1 MSTTTPLSIINESK
15 QLYLS
20 SVGNELNTT
29 LQNGSYKS
37 HIKYAIPY
45 FITSNENTLYQTIK
59 VLNAIIPY
67 SFYIINEYNCNLNI
81 NNNILSVTYGN
92 YNAYTLKDAIN
103 ELFTDNNISA
113 SLTLNTSTGT
123 FLLTS
128 TVNVTIANT
137 ANNIN
142 SIIGL
147 DTSTYNSIYDGTSYN
162 ISFPYPVNTGGI
174 HNIYIK
180 TNLLTSNLK
189 FGGSNNDSH
198 VLKTIAVQVEP
209 FGIIQYSNYENIE
222 TIIRNKDTDYLEV
235 QLLDD
240 NGNYLNF
247 NNLDWTI
254 CLEIKSVNK
263 FNPNDTN
270 IFSWE

>member
-103 ELFTDNNISA
+103 TLLTDNNISA
-113 SLTLNTSTGT
+113 SLTLNTSTGR

-142 SIIGL
+142 SVIGL
-147 DTSTYNSIYDGTSYN
+147 DTSTYNGIYDGTSYN

-189 FGGSNNDSH
+189 LGGDNNDSQ